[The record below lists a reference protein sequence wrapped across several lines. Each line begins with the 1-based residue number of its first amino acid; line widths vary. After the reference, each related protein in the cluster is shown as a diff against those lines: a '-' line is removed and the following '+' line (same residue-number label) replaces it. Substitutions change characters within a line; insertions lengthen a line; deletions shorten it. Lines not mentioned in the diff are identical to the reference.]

1 MRRSLHMV
9 EGRPAPRNHATNRA
23 SQDTFVSV
31 LVGHRHHRV
40 VKSTVICD
48 PKPRQESL
56 TDTDRKVPF
65 NMALQALAHPDF
77 SDDDVCLVWG
87 TDNVRVRTLREIKD
101 LGYLCLREFGLKY
114 EDTVRGE
121 DPRSAFGAFGGALG

>member
-1 MRRSLHMV
+1 
-9 EGRPAPRNHATNRA
+9 
-23 SQDTFVSV
+23 
-31 LVGHRHHRV
+31 
-40 VKSTVICD
+40 VICD